1 MKSQLYIGQSQLRGA
16 LPKYAARFNFFELR
30 AEQGRVPRPAILRR
44 WPGEVSPDFV
54 FSVLLSRSVG
64 AFGSGAESGLEFGL
78 EVANALGAKWL
89 VIQTDPTVGP
99 SQRSRERLKSLF
111 ERLQVGNRRVAWEPH
126 GAWQDEEALAWAREL
141 GVHLVRDV
149 TRGDPVEEETLYVR
163 VPGLGIAARL
173 SSGALEKAAESL
185 VHAKEA
191 FVVLGG
197 ESAARAAQTLRGLV
211 RDFGNWQGQRGDTTE
226 GPYVFD
232 EETIGDDSATD
243 DDDFESDE
251 VEEDSE
257 ALNEES
263 DGVEEESDEVEEE
276 SDDEDCDDEEEDP
289 EAVLDNDPPRGRKP
303 KRPQS

>member
-16 LPKYAARFNFFELR
+16 LSKYAARFNLFELR

-111 ERLQVGNRRVAWEPH
+111 ERLQVGDRRVAWEPH
-126 GAWQDEEALAWAREL
+126 GVWQDEEALAWTREL

-197 ESAARAAQTLRGLV
+197 EGAARAAQTLRSLI
-211 RDFGNWQGQRGDTTE
+211 RDSEDWQGKRGGTTE

-232 EETIGDDSATD
+232 EESIDDDSATD
-243 DDDFESDE
+243 DEDFEADE

-257 ALNEES
+257 ELNEES
-263 DGVEEESDEVEEE
+263 EEVEEE
-276 SDDEDCDDEEEDP
+276 SDDEDCDDEEDP
-289 EAVLDNDPPRGRKP
+289 EAVLAPDPPRGRKP
-303 KRPQS
+303 KRPLP